1 MTDPVLS
8 VALAWLFFAGT
19 HIGMAS
25 APVRG
30 PLAARLGEIGFA
42 VLFSL
47 VASVGF
53 ALLCYVY
60 SQASDLGPA
69 GLALGANPWI
79 RWPLMALSVLGIVC
93 VVGSLA
99 GYPAGAYAIGK
110 AGQQPGPRGFERIT
124 RHGFAVG
131 TSMVGLSHALLATR
145 MSGTV
150 FFTALFVF
158 GIVGSIHQDAKLLA
172 RNPSVHGPYM
182 AQTSLLPFV
191 AILSGRGRLV
201 LSELRPLAVVLGLLA
216 AWGLRE
222 AHPSIFANGGV
233 YVTAAAIGGAVIA
246 SAQVAFVSRRRA
258 RGRRAASV
266 SRERHESVGAPQVQ

>member
-8 VALAWLFFAGT
+8 VVLAWLFFAGT

-30 PLAARLGEIGFA
+30 PLAARFGEIGFA
-42 VLFSL
+42 ALFSL
-47 VASVGF
+47 VASISIAILF
-53 ALLCYVY
+53 YVY

-69 GLALGANPWI
+69 GLALGANPLV
-79 RWPLMALSVLGIVC
+79 RWPLMALSVLGVVC

-110 AGQQPGPRGFERIT
+110 AGQQAEPRGFDRIT

-131 TSMVGLSHALLATR
+131 SSMIGLSHALLATH
-145 MSGTV
+145 MTGTV
-150 FFTALFVF
+150 FFAALFIF

-172 RNPSVHGPYM
+172 RNPSAHGPYM

-222 AHPSIFANGGV
+222 AHPSIFAHGGV
-233 YVTAAAIGGAVIA
+233 YVTAAAIGGAAIA
-246 SAQVAFVSRRRA
+246 SAQVALVGRRRA
-258 RGRRAASV
+258 RRRRAASA
-266 SRERHESVGAPQVQ
+266 SHERREGVAAPPVR